1 MAGKAAIVL
10 GNSHLSSVVLQLKD
24 RPGEVYG
31 GDESLQYFIFD
42 TVRMGTSFQFSI
54 DSGGGN
60 YVTNPELLALVESKV
75 PEGLEKIYL
84 SMFGG
89 NAHNALTLL
98 EHPIPFDF
106 TLPERPDLPNEPGRE
121 LVTSGYINAFL
132 KKMAASAL
140 LNMSALRKSVSQ
152 PIYHFESPPPVGD
165 NRFIMENL
173 EGYFIEQS
181 SSPRIAPVYL
191 RYKLWRMHSIL
202 VSGFCEHAGIEFLPS
217 PKECFDGGGF
227 MKREHGR
234 DSTHAGG
241 SYGGLILRDL
251 ERRLGLKYGG
261 WQWL

>member
-31 GDESLQYFIFD
+31 GDESLQYFVFD
-42 TVRMGTSFQFSI
+42 TVRMGANFQFSV

-60 YVTNPELLALVESKV
+60 YRINPEILGLVNSRV
-75 PEGLEKIYL
+75 PEGLERIYI

-98 EHPIPFDF
+98 EHPRPFDF
-106 TLPERPDLPNEPGRE
+106 ILPERPNLPVEPGRE
-121 LVTSGYINAFL
+121 LVTSSYINAFL
-132 KKMAASAL
+132 NKMAAVAV
-140 LNMSALRKSVSQ
+140 LNMAALRHSVSEA
-152 PIYHFESPPPVGD
+152 IYHFESPPPVGD
-165 NRFIMENL
+165 NRFIMDNL

-181 SSPRIAPVYL
+181 NNPQIAPIYL

-202 VSGFCEHAGIEFLPS
+202 ISGFCAQAGIEFLPS
-217 PKECFDGGGF
+217 PAESLDAAGF
-227 MKREHGR
+227 MKSEHAR
-234 DSTHAGG
+234 DSTHAGA
-241 SYGGLILRDL
+241 SYGGLILKDL
-251 ERRLGLKYGG
+251 ERRLGSKYGG